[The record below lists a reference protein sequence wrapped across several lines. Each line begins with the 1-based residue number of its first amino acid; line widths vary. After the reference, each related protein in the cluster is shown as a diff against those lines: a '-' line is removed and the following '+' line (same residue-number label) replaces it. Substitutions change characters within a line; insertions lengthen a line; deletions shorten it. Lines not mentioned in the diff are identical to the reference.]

1 MAPSDYKNFKAKNA
15 IVTGAADG
23 IGRGIALR
31 LASDGI
37 NLVIN
42 DLPSKQAQLDT
53 LVKEIQAKG
62 VKAVTH
68 AGDVTDKAVNE
79 ALVSTCVKSFGSLDV
94 MVCNAGTA
102 FIKSIAETPY
112 EEVEDLINTNF
123 KSMWHGY
130 NSAAQQMI
138 KQDKGGRIIGA
149 ASSVAKKGYPMMAAY
164 SSSKFCVRGLTQS
177 AAQEWGQFGITV
189 NSYCPG
195 VIWTPLIETLGNAL
209 QGVLG
214 QSGESPKE
222 MWAKSCALKRV
233 GEPDDIAGVV
243 SWFASKD
250 SGYVTGQNLN
260 VDGGGL
266 FD

>member
-15 IVTGAADG
+15 VVTGAADG
-23 IGRGIALR
+23 IGRGVALR
-31 LASDGI
+31 LAADGL
-37 NLVIN
+37 NVVVN
-42 DLPSKQAQLDT
+42 DLPSKQQQLDS
-53 LVKEIQAKG
+53 LVKEIQGKG
-62 VKAVTH
+62 VKGVAYV
-68 AGDVTDKAVNE
+68 GDVTDKAVNE
-79 ALVSTCVKSFGSLDV
+79 AIVATCVEKFGSLDV

-102 FIKSIAETPY
+102 FIKSIADTPY
-112 EEVEDLINTNF
+112 EEVESLININF

-130 NSAAQQMI
+130 NTAAKQMI

-149 ASSVAKKGYPMMAAY
+149 ASSVAKKGYPMMGAY

-177 AAQEWGQFGITV
+177 ASQEWGQFGITV

-195 VIWTPLIETLGNAL
+195 VIWTPLIQSLGNDL
-209 QGVLG
+209 QSVLG

-222 MWAKSCALKRV
+222 MWAKACALKRV
-233 GEPDDIAGVV
+233 GEPEDIAGVV

-250 SGYVTGQNLN
+250 SGYVTGQNIN